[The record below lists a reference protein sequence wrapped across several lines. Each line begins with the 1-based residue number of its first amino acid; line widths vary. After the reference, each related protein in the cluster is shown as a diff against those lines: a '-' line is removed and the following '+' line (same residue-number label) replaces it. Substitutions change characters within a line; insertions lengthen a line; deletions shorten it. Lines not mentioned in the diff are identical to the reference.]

1 MDISAAE
8 ISKILKEQIADYG
21 SEASVS
27 ETGRVLSIG
36 DGIARVYGLDK
47 VQLGEMVEFE
57 GGIRGMALNLESDN
71 VGVVIFGDDRAI
83 KEGDTVKRTKS
94 IVDVPVGKEL
104 LGRVVDGLGNP
115 IDGKGPIAKSAKRSR
130 VEVKAP
136 GIMPRKSVH
145 EPMMTGLKAIDS
157 LVPIGRGQRELIIGD
172 RQIGKTAIAIDTFIN
187 QKETNDAAGK
197 DDSKKLFCI
206 YVAVGQKRSSVAQIV
221 KTLEEYGAMEYSIVV
236 ASTASESAPMQFLAP
251 YTAAAMGEYFRDNGM
266 HAVVVY
272 DDLSKQAVAYRQ
284 MSLLLRR
291 PPGREA
297 FPGDVFYLHSRLLER
312 AAKVNDK
319 LGSGSLTA
327 LPIIE
332 TQAGDLSAF
341 IPTNVISITDGQIF
355 LESELFYRGIRPAV
369 NVGLSVSRVGSA
381 AQTKAMKKVAG
392 SIKLEL
398 AQYREMAAFAQF
410 GSDLDASTQQLL
422 NRGAKLT
429 ELLKQDQ
436 YSPMTVA
443 EQVISVFAGVRGYL
457 DDINISK
464 IKQFEIDI
472 IDKVKSTKPEIID
485 SIQSSGKLDED
496 TEKLIAQ
503 IIEEY
508 KKENK

>member
-1 MDISAAE
+1 MDTSAAE

-21 SEASVS
+21 SEAKVS
-27 ETGRVLSIG
+27 EVGRVLSIG

-47 VQLGEMVEFE
+47 VQLGEMVEFD

-83 KEGDTVKRTKS
+83 REGDTVKRTKS

-115 IDGKGPIAKSAKRSR
+115 IDGKGPIPSSAKRSR

-145 EPMMTGLKAIDS
+145 EPMMTGLKAIDT

-172 RQIGKTAIAIDTFIN
+172 RQIGKTAIALDTFIN
-187 QKETNDAAGK
+187 QKESNDAAGK

-206 YVAVGQKRSSVAQIV
+206 YVAIGQKRSSVAQIV
-221 KTLEEYGAMEYSIVV
+221 KTLEEYGAMDYSIVV

-251 YTAAAMGEYFRDNGM
+251 YAAATMGEYFRDNGM

-297 FPGDVFYLHSRLLER
+297 YPGDVFYLHSRLLER

-319 LGSGSLTA
+319 LGAGSLTA

-332 TQAGDLSAF
+332 TQAGDVSAF

-355 LESELFYRGIRPAV
+355 LESELFYRGVRPAV

-410 GSDLDASTQQLL
+410 ASDMDASTQQLL
-422 NRGAKLT
+422 ARGSRLV
-429 ELLKQDQ
+429 ELLKQPQ
-436 YSPMTVA
+436 YSPLPME
-443 EQVISVFAGVRGYL
+443 EQVVSIYAGVNGYL
-457 DDINISK
+457 DNVNVEKIS
-464 IKQFEIDI
+464 QFESELTNLIKSSHKDI
-472 IDKVKSTKPEIID
+472 LKSIREEKVLSDSTE
-485 SIQSSGKLDED
+485 
-496 TEKLIAQ
+496 EKL
-503 IIEEY
+503 
-508 KKENK
+508 KKVIQDFLKTFE